1 MKIVSAFLY
10 DGTNCRY
17 VENLNFVSFFN
28 RSAVSELMHELVRAA
43 VLAVDD
49 VRKIL
54 EHPPWQIVV
63 LNLQE
68 RRFAL
73 VTDNEYPV
81 SVAFELL
88 TKLSLEP
95 ILLYKILDD
104 CQDPRTISPLFRL
117 REQLDE
123 TLVIM
128 HENVDRI
135 LERGEDLAELVEKS
149 ERLSANSKQF
159 YKVARKH
166 NRCCL
171 IS

>member
-1 MKIVSAFLY
+1 
-10 DGTNCRY
+10 
-17 VENLNFVSFFN
+17 
-28 RSAVSELMHELVRAA
+28 MHELVRAA
-43 VLAVDD
+43 VETVDD
-49 VRKIL
+49 MRKIY

-63 LNLQE
+63 LNFEE

-81 SVAFELL
+81 YVAFELL
-88 TKLSLEP
+88 TKLSMEP
-95 ILLYKILDD
+95 ILLYKILED
-104 CQDPRTISPLFRL
+104 CQDPRLISPLFRL
-117 REQLDE
+117 REQIDE
-123 TLVIM
+123 TVVIM